1 MPKSAQTPATIL
13 QTLMDEYQLNPFSL
27 SKGISLSNSAVR
39 LLVIGKAKI
48 SVSTALRL
56 AKFFGQTP
64 AYWLDLQRE
73 ADINEASKDKELQD
87 ILKAIPKAKRP
98 AAPKSGTAEKPTKKQ
113 KTSVLSRKTT
123 ITTAARTAKNK
134 GNKKVV
140 KKK

>member
-1 MPKSAQTPATIL
+1 MPKSQTLASVL
-13 QTLMDEYQLNPFSL
+13 QSLMDEYQLNPFSL
-27 SKGISLSNSAVR
+27 SKGLHLSNSAVR

-87 ILKAIPKAKRP
+87 ILKAIPKTKKP
-98 AAPKSGTAEKPTKKQ
+98 AVPKNGVAEKPNNKQ
-113 KTSVLSRKTT
+113 KQPKLSKKTT
-123 ITTAARTAKNK
+123 ITTAPRTAKNK
-134 GNKKVV
+134 GPKKVV
-140 KKK
+140 KKY